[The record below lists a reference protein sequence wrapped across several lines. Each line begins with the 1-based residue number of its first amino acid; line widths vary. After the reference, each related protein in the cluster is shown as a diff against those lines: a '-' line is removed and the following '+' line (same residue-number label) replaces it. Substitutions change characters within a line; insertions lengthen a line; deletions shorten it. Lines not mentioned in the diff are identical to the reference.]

1 MPHEMTETPKN
12 VAILCV
18 ALAAIMTGLVAL
30 ATYVGIRIG
39 QAQPPQQINVT
50 GSLQVLPAK
59 P

>member
-1 MPHEMTETPKN
+1 VNRPWETPKN

-39 QAQPPQQINVT
+39 QATPPQQINVT